1 MASLKWLLG
10 LEDNWT
16 EHHFLDLIF
25 MLIEAQWKCAIMPWP
40 TIQGPASVG
49 SINRHALTPARQ
61 RMFQP
66 PEAWEEQNVPEST
79 HVL

>member
-25 MLIEAQWKCAIMPWP
+25 MLIEAQ
-40 TIQGPASVG
+40 
-49 SINRHALTPARQ
+49 
-61 RMFQP
+61 
-66 PEAWEEQNVPEST
+66 
-79 HVL
+79 